1 MTILE
6 TASVQV
12 AEHDLS
18 VLTPTDLEPRIG
30 AVQQLDARPLS
41 PPLAEDRNLRRE
53 VLKRN
58 VEPTAVCKKRLRGVS
73 DLKNVLKPSGLMDI
87 TTALSYARRKCLFAK
102 YDSLTSFAASFPE
115 KMRADEEG
123 ICKTC

>member
-30 AVQQLDARPLS
+30 AVQQLDARPSS
-41 PPLAEDRNLRRE
+41 PPWAEDRNLRRE

-73 DLKNVLKPSGLMDI
+73 DLKCFETLWTDGHHHGAVVCAEEMLVRQIRLPHEF
-87 TTALSYARRKCLFAK
+87 C
-102 YDSLTSFAASFPE
+102 SLLPRE
-115 KMRADEEG
+115 NEG
-123 ICKTC
+123 